1 MVNAKKQELIEELKA
16 LRIEKWYTYQQI
28 ADETELMGC
37 PVSLSTVKLVFS
49 DKRSH
54 NHDYNN
60 ILRPIADVL
69 SSPSADDTLEI
80 KTLQTRLEL
89 KEEIIKQYQLRIEN
103 KDKKYKD
110 RESFYMQQIEFLQN
124 QINFKDSEIKRLTEN
139 IDRKDATIRDYLL
152 TNNE

>member
-1 MVNAKKQELIEELKA
+1 LVNAKKQELIEELKA
-16 LRIEKWYTYQQI
+16 LRIEKGYTYQQI

-89 KEEIIKQYQLRIEN
+89 KEEIIKQYQIRIEN

-152 TNNE
+152 TNDE

>member
-1 MVNAKKQELIEELKA
+1 MVNTKKQELIEELKA
-16 LRIEKWYTYQQI
+16 LRIEKGYTYQQI

-89 KEEIIKQYQLRIEN
+89 KEEIIKQYQTRIEN

>member
-16 LRIEKWYTYQQI
+16 LRIEKGYTYQQI

-152 TNNE
+152 TNDE

>member
-16 LRIEKWYTYQQI
+16 LRIEKGYTYQQI

>member
-16 LRIEKWYTYQQI
+16 LRIEKGYTYQQI

-89 KEEIIKQYQLRIEN
+89 KEEIIKQYQIRIEN

>member
-16 LRIEKWYTYQQI
+16 LRIEKGYTYQQI

-139 IDRKDATIRDYLL
+139 IDRKDATIRYYLL

>member
-16 LRIEKWYTYQQI
+16 LRIEKGYTYQQI

-89 KEEIIKQYQLRIEN
+89 KEEIIKQYQIRIEN

-139 IDRKDATIRDYLL
+139 IDRKDAAIRDYLL

>member
-16 LRIEKWYTYQQI
+16 LRIEKGYTYQQI

-89 KEEIIKQYQLRIEN
+89 KEEIIKQYQTRIEN